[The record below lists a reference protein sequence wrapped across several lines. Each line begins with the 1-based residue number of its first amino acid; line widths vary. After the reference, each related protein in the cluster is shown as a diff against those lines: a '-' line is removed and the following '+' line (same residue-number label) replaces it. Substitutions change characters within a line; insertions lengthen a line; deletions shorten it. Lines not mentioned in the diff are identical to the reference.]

1 MVRKKQ
7 IMIDY
12 ALKQEQVFNDPDKFK
27 SFLKTLNFKDLILE
41 VGCGKGAYVRELAL
55 RNPNN
60 LYIGIDV
67 KADRLGYAV
76 KIALEDNLENV
87 IFLNVSANTIEDFFT
102 ENSIDQIWI
111 TFADPHP
118 KPSKAKK
125 RLTHENFLKTYFKIL
140 KNEGIINLKTDSDLL
155 YNFSKEEFD
164 KFSGIDMVKDIS
176 DLYDSEFKDDA
187 LLSIKTPFE
196 IKHLKNNL
204 TIKYVKA
211 IIRK

>member
-12 ALKQEQVFNDPDKFK
+12 ALKQEQVFNDPKKFK
-27 SFLKTLNFKDLILE
+27 EFLKTLNYNNLILE

-55 RNPNN
+55 RNSSN
-60 LYIGIDV
+60 LYVGIDV

-76 KIALEDNLENV
+76 KIAIETELKNA
-87 IFLNVSANTIEDFFT
+87 IFLNVSANTIEEFFE
-102 ENSIDQIWI
+102 ENSVDQIWI

-125 RLTHENFLKTYFKIL
+125 RLTHSNFLKSYFKIL
-140 KNEGIINLKTDSDLL
+140 KNEGIINLKTDSYLL
-155 YNFSKEEFD
+155 YDFSKEEFSA
-164 KFSGIDMVKDIS
+164 FQGLEILQDIS
-176 DLYDSEFKDDA
+176 DLYASEFKEDK

-211 IIRK
+211 VVRK

>member
-1 MVRKKQ
+1 
-7 IMIDY
+7 MIDY